1 MIEKGRMIDV
11 DIDACIYIYIYI
23 YVDMQIHAWIDRS
36 RSIRITSRY
45 R

>member
-11 DIDACIYIYIYI
+11 DIDACIYIYI